1 MLLAALKTPGVNAES
16 VKESLEELAALCRSA
31 GGEVV
36 GVISQNRDRI
46 DPGHLFGAGKLKEI
60 KKLAEETDAKLM
72 VFDGELS
79 ASQQEK
85 IEDFLDMAVIDR
97 PALILDIFARHARTR
112 EAIAQVNLAQLQY
125 LLPRLAGHWSHLERQ
140 EAAIG
145 TRGPGETQLETD
157 RRIVRRKIAELKRVL
172 KKIDCERE
180 VQRRRRS
187 TKINFCLVGYTNAG
201 KSSLFNRLCNDSVYV
216 ADRLFATLDSTTRR
230 LPAQGKAEIMLTDTV
245 GFIKKLPVNLV
256 ASFRSTLKEVNSAD
270 MLLHVADASTDGVE
284 ERIVC
289 VNRVLNDI
297 GAGEVPALLLF
308 NKIDLVKDRGYLSNL
323 SMNYPGSLQI
333 SVKTGEGIEQFMRK
347 LQKLAMNLYIEL
359 EIKIP
364 QTESAAVGLASKLMQ
379 ISSGRLEN
387 GYLVFT
393 GKILKYE
400 IPRLENAGIKISGI
414 DEHAG

>member
-1 MLLAALKTPGVNAES
+1 VLLAALKTPGVDAEA
-16 VKESLEELAALCRSA
+16 VNESLEELAALCRSA

-36 GVISQNRDRI
+36 GVVSQNRDRI
-46 DPGHLFGAGKLKEI
+46 DPGRLFGAGKLKEI

-85 IEDFLDMAVIDR
+85 IENFLDMAVIDR

-172 KKIDCERE
+172 KKIDSERE

-230 LPAQGKAEIMLTDTV
+230 LPFHGRAEIMLTDTV
-245 GFIKKLPVNLV
+245 GFIRKLPVNLV

-270 MLLHVADASTDGVE
+270 MLLHVADASADDME
-284 ERIVC
+284 DRIVC

-297 GAGEVPALLLF
+297 GAGEVPTLLLF
-308 NKIDLVKDRGYLSNL
+308 NKIDLVKDRGYLRNL
-323 SMNYPGSLQI
+323 SVNYPAGLQV
-333 SVKTGEGIEQFMRK
+333 SAKTGEGMEQLINR
-347 LQKLAMNLYIEL
+347 LQKLALNLYIEL
-359 EIKIP
+359 EIRIP
-364 QTESAAVGLASKLMQ
+364 QTESRAIKLASKLMQ
-379 ISSGRLEN
+379 ISSGRLDD
-387 GYLVFT
+387 GCLVFT
-393 GKILKYE
+393 GKILKHE
-400 IPRLENAGIKISGI
+400 VPLLENAGIRIGGI
-414 DEHAG
+414 NGYTE